1 MHPIVKGGKHVDDSD
16 MEEYK
21 TTMED
26 FKGYINSKGA
36 VLAKS
41 EECLPFYALPYIPN
55 PMDHPTFKVFF
66 TRNWLNDLRE
76 SISKFILSKISKGGP
91 LLIE

>member
-1 MHPIVKGGKHVDDSD
+1 MDRYRSS
-16 MEEYK
+16 
-21 TTMED
+21 MED
-26 FKGYINSKGA
+26 FKAYINSKGA

-66 TRNWLNDLRE
+66 TRNWLTDLKD
-76 SISKFILSKISKGGP
+76 SISKFILSKISKSGP
-91 LLIE
+91 LLIEQMYKAYS